1 MSRKKD
7 AKELEQDLQML
18 PKKDTVAYEATKQ
31 KVIVSQLK
39 TEENL
44 MEE

>member
-7 AKELEQDLQML
+7 AKELDQDLQML
-18 PKKDTVAYEATKQ
+18 PKKDTENYVAKK
-31 KVIVSQLK
+31 KVIVTQLK

>member
-18 PKKDTVAYEATKQ
+18 PKKETVLYETKK
-31 KVIVSQLK
+31 KVLVSQLK
-39 TEENL
+39 TEDNL